1 MFQKFLNILN
11 RLKLDQSRKLIIASA
26 FSQIFTVLATPLLV
40 RYAPKEEFGFFGIF
54 FSVVVIYSIVG
65 SLRMELGFVERKK
78 GKKLQSLYSVLFT
91 LSLFIALIFSL
102 IFYLFYNDIFFAFL
116 ILIGCIVTINSLQL
130 TFWTISEKNIG
141 AIINFRISKV
151 LLILFFQ
158 FIFIFLDQNKGLII
172 GHILGL
178 SISLLFFFR
187 SKIKFLKLA
196 NINSITSYIK
206 QYKKFVYYTTPSDL
220 MNVFGTQLPT
230 FLFGRL
236 YGLDFSAYYYYTQR
250 IALSPFSILSESLSK
265 IYMRSY
271 SLGKDL
277 NLIISKIIT
286 FQIKSFIGLY
296 GAIIL
301 LNEFIVNFLFG
312 KGWDEMEFFLLS
324 AFLWVFSVFISAPI
338 LSLLLVSKNQE
349 VDLKFQFTLLF
360 IRLLA
365 IALGYYL
372 DSYKLMFI
380 LFVLSSAWPY
390 LWYMN
395 KTIILLKF
403 RFKLV
408 LNKFYDVLLY
418 ILFFLFLIISK
429 SSINNELYLIISIFL
444 TLITLIVLLKEFLKL
459 RFDD

>member
-1 MFQKFLNILN
+1 MYK
-11 RLKLDQSRKLIIASA
+11 LKLDQSRKLIIASA

-54 FSVVVIYSIVG
+54 FSVVVMYSIVG
-65 SLRMELGFVERKK
+65 SLRMELGFLENNNEQNLRD
-78 GKKLQSLYSVLFT
+78 LHAVLFT
-91 LSLFIALIFSL
+91 ISFFTAAIFALVFHVL
-102 IFYLFYNDIFFAFL
+102 YNDIYFSLL
-116 ILIGCIVTINSLQL
+116 ILIGCIVNLSSLQL

-141 AIINFRISKV
+141 DVINFRISKV
-151 LLILFFQ
+151 LLIIFFQ
-158 FIFIFLDQNKGLII
+158 LVFIFYDQNKGLIL
-172 GHILGL
+172 GHIVGL
-178 SISLLFFFR
+178 TVSLLVFFR
-187 SKIKFLKLA
+187 SKFKFLKFA
-196 NINSITSYIK
+196 NINSITSHIK
-206 QYKKFVYYTTPSDL
+206 QYKKFVYFTTPSDL

-277 NLIISKIIT
+277 NQIISKIIT
-286 FQIKSFIGLY
+286 FQIKSFVGLY

-312 KGWDEMEFFLLS
+312 NGWDEMEFFLLS
-324 AFLWVFSVFISAPI
+324 AFLWVFSVFVSAPI

-349 VDLKFQFTLLF
+349 VDLKFQLTLLF
-360 IRLLA
+360 TRLLA
-365 IALGYYL
+365 IAGGYYL

-380 LFVLSSAWPY
+380 LFVLSSACPY

-403 RFKLV
+403 RFKMV
-408 LNKFYDVLLY
+408 LNNFYDVFFY
-418 ILFFLFLIISK
+418 ILIFLVLIISK

-444 TLITLIVLLKEFLKL
+444 TLITAIVLLKEFLKL

>member
-1 MFQKFLNILN
+1 LYK
-11 RLKLDQSRKLIIASA
+11 LKLDQSRKLIIASA

-54 FSVVVIYSIVG
+54 FSVVVMYSIVG
-65 SLRMELGFVERKK
+65 SFRMELGFLERKK
-78 GKKLQSLYSVLFT
+78 EKNSQNLYAVLFT
-91 LSLFIALIFSL
+91 ISLFTALIFSL
-102 IFYLFYNDIFFAFL
+102 IFYLLYNDIFFTLL
-116 ILIGCIVTINSLQL
+116 ILIGCIVSINSLQL

-141 AIINFRISKV
+141 NIINFRISKV
-151 LLILFFQ
+151 VLILFFQ

-178 SISLLFFFR
+178 TISLLVFFR
-187 SKIKFLKLA
+187 SKFKFLKFA
-196 NINSITSYIK
+196 NINSINSHIK
-206 QYKKFVYYTTPSDL
+206 QYKKFVYLTTPSDL

-271 SLGKDL
+271 SLGKNL
-277 NLIISKIIT
+277 NVIISKIIT
-286 FQIKSFIGLY
+286 FQIKSFVGLY

-312 KGWDEMEFFLLS
+312 NGWEEMEFFLLS
-324 AFLWVFSVFISAPI
+324 AFLWVFSVFVSAPI
-338 LSLLLVSKNQE
+338 LSLLLISKNQE

-360 IRLLA
+360 TRLLA
-365 IALGYYL
+365 IAGGYYL

-403 RFKLV
+403 RFKLD
-408 LNKFYDVLLY
+408 LNKFYDVFFYILIFLLLY
-418 ILFFLFLIISK
+418 VSK

-444 TLITLIVLLKEFLKL
+444 TLITAIVLLKEFLKL
-459 RFDD
+459 EFED